1 MSESARMFVAA
12 RVPEDVRAELSR
24 WSRTAVAGREGVRRL
39 TPETLHI
46 TLCFL
51 GEQPLSCVGDLAGV
65 LGGAAEAVAALGD
78 LATGPPVWLP
88 PRRPRV
94 LAVEIGDPAG
104 ALGKLRARLAADI
117 AATIAWASGRERFRP
132 HVTVARV
139 RVVDARKGGRR
150 ELAAGADLPPTPQL
164 CFVCDTVALLRSHLE
179 PSGARYEELA
189 SVGGW

>member
-1 MSESARMFVAA
+1 MFVAA
-12 RVPEDVRAELSR
+12 RVPDGVRAELAR

-51 GEQPLSCVGDLAGV
+51 GEQPLSCVGELAGL
-65 LGGAAEAVAALGD
+65 LGGAAEAVAALGE
-78 LATGPPVWLP
+78 LATGPPLWLP
-88 PRRPRV
+88 PRRPRA
-94 LAVEIGDPAG
+94 LAVEIGDPGG
-104 ALGKLRARLAADI
+104 ALGKLRARLAAEI
-117 AATIAWASGRERFRP
+117 AATIGWASGRERFRP

-139 RVVDARKGGRR
+139 QGAGVRGARKHGRR
-150 ELAAGADLPPTPQL
+150 EFATGADLPPTPQL